1 MTSENNGNSV
11 KPALR
16 VLLCSPRGF
25 CAGVVRAIDI
35 VDLALQKYGAPVY
48 VKHEIVHNPH
58 VVASL
63 EAKGAI
69 TVEDVEEIPE
79 GANVVFSAHGSPP
92 EDFAK
97 AAQRRLKV
105 IDATCPLVT
114 KVHNEARKYVRE
126 GRKIILVGHRGHQ
139 EVKGTM
145 GQVAMHLVDDREEFR
160 VPDLKA
166 QTPVTVLTQTT
177 LSVDDTQRSID
188 QIKENFS
195 DVLVRND
202 LCYATTNRQAAVK
215 ELTKLVELILVIGAP
230 NSSNCNR
237 LREVAEAN
245 GVPAYLLNG
254 PEEMDPRWFDGVD
267 RVGIT
272 SGASTPEE
280 LVKAVID
287 ALEPQEVVRIEG
299 AEEDV
304 SFVLPKELR

>member
-1 MTSENNGNSV
+1 MKVYLGV
-11 KPALR
+11 
-16 VLLCSPRGF
+16 PRGF

-35 VDLALQKYGAPVY
+35 VELALEKFGAPVY

-58 VVASL
+58 VVRSL
-63 EAKGAI
+63 EEKGAI
-69 TVEDVEEIPE
+69 TVEDVDEIPE

-97 AAQRRLKV
+97 AIQRRLKV

-145 GQVAMHLVDDREEFR
+145 GQSEMHLVDDRELFR
-160 VPDLKA
+160 VPELAAD
-166 QTPVTVLTQTT
+166 TPVTVLTQTT
-177 LSVDDTQRSID
+177 LSVDDTRRSIE
-188 QIKENFS
+188 QIKHNFS

-215 ELTKLVELILVIGAP
+215 ELSKLVDLVLVIGAP

-237 LREVAEAN
+237 LREVAEAH
-245 GVPAYLLNG
+245 GVTAYLLNG
-254 PEEMDPRWFDGVD
+254 PEEMDPKWFEGVE

-304 SFVLPKELR
+304 NFVLPKELR

>member
-1 MTSENNGNSV
+1 MKVYLGV
-11 KPALR
+11 
-16 VLLCSPRGF
+16 PRGF

-35 VDLALQKYGAPVY
+35 VDLALQKFGAPVY

-58 VVASL
+58 VVTSL

-92 EDFAK
+92 EDFVK
-97 AAQRRLKV
+97 AAQRGLKV

-145 GQVAMHLVDDREEFR
+145 GQTAMHLVDDREVFR
-160 VPDLKA
+160 VPELA
-166 QTPVTVLTQTT
+166 AGTPVTVLTQTT
-177 LSVDDTQRSID
+177 LSVDDTQRSIQ

-254 PEEMDPRWFDGVD
+254 PEEMDPRWFEGVE

-287 ALEPQEVVRIEG
+287 ALDPQEVVRIEG

>member
-1 MTSENNGNSV
+1 MKVYLGV
-11 KPALR
+11 
-16 VLLCSPRGF
+16 PRGF

-35 VDLALQKYGAPVY
+35 VELALQKFGAPVY

-58 VVASL
+58 VVRSL
-63 EAKGAI
+63 ESKGAI

-92 EDFAK
+92 EDFTK
-97 AAQRRLKV
+97 AVQRGLKV

-126 GRKIILVGHRGHQ
+126 GRRIILVGHRGHQ

-145 GQVAMHLVDDREEFR
+145 GQSEMHLVDDREVFR
-160 VPDLKA
+160 VPDLDA
-166 QTPVTVLTQTT
+166 HTPVTVLTQTT
-177 LSVDDTQRSID
+177 LSVDDTRRSIE
-188 QIKENFS
+188 QIKQNFS

-245 GVPAYLLNG
+245 GVRAYLLNG
-254 PEEMDPRWFDGVD
+254 PEEMDPRWFEGVE

-287 ALEPQEVVRIEG
+287 ALQPQEVVRIEG
-299 AEEDV
+299 ADEDV
-304 SFVLPKELR
+304 NFVLPKELR

>member
-1 MTSENNGNSV
+1 MKVYLGV
-11 KPALR
+11 
-16 VLLCSPRGF
+16 PRGF

-35 VDLALQKYGAPVY
+35 VELALQRFGAPVY

-58 VVASL
+58 VV
-63 EAKGAI
+63 
-69 TVEDVEEIPE
+69 
-79 GANVVFSAHGSPP
+79 FSAHGSPP
-92 EDFAK
+92 EDFTK
-97 AAQRRLKV
+97 ATQRGLKV

-145 GQVAMHLVDDREEFR
+145 GQSSMHLVDDREVFR
-160 VPDLKA
+160 VPELPPD
-166 QTPVTVLTQTT
+166 TPVTVLTQTT
-177 LSVDDTQRSID
+177 LSVDDTRRSIE
-188 QIKENFS
+188 QIRHNFS

-254 PEEMDPRWFDGVD
+254 PEEMNPSWFEGVE

-287 ALEPQEVVRIEG
+287 ALNPQEVVRIEG
-299 AEEDV
+299 ADEDV
-304 SFVLPKELR
+304 NFVLPKELR